1 MRNAILIGVSAI
13 MASTW
18 TSPVTPAT
26 HDRPAATAQSTE
38 TAVVERTRL
47 KANPGDREALGRFI
61 VANWFAMD
69 EVAVRKG
76 LFTSYRLLE
85 NSDTDGDWDWVVE
98 VGYPNPDG
106 YSNPE
111 VQARFQAIREQH
123 ETVLIDG
130 KSLRDLGRVIGTERL
145 SLRAGSY

>member
-1 MRNAILIGVSAI
+1 MKKAILIAASAVW
-13 MASTW
+13 ASA
-18 TSPVTPAT
+18 SPL
-26 HDRPAATAQSTE
+26 PAAAAHHAEPASVVQTSE

-47 KANPGDREALGRFI
+47 KANPGEREALGRFI

-69 EVAVRKG
+69 EVAVRQG

-85 NSDTDGDWDWVVE
+85 NPDTDGDWDWVVE

-111 VQARFQAIREQH
+111 VQSQFQAIREQH
-123 ETVLIDG
+123 ELVLIDG
-130 KSLRDLGRVIGTERL
+130 KSLRELGRVIGTERL